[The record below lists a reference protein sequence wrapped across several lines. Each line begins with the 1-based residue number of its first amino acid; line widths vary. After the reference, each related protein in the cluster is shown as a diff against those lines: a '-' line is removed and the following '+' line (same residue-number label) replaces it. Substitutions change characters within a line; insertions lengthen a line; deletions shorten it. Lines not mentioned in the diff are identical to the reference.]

1 MASGYPEPV
10 LTWRHMNDSSI
21 DVNALVEKNAL
32 RIRSADH
39 MHAGTYECTANNNYG
54 EPAVRFISVKIIG
67 KPTVKTTAQWT
78 QGLDGSRN
86 AQLLCEVYGADP
98 RNTIW
103 LHSDGSSLLQGKSL
117 HLSVDG
123 NNHTARFNGVS
134 NLDYDNYTCASQN
147 EYGLALSTVE
157 ISGESH

>member
-1 MASGYPEPV
+1 M
-10 LTWRHMNDSSI
+10 
-21 DVNALVEKNAL
+21 
-32 RIRSADH
+32 
-39 MHAGTYECTANNNYG
+39 
-54 EPAVRFISVKIIG
+54 
-67 KPTVKTTAQWT
+67 KTTAQWT

-123 NNHTARFNGVS
+123 NNHTARFNSVS

-157 ISGESH
+157 ISGESHRPIVGRRELRKNKAAVTHAARWNHNYFTAYIAL